1 MVRIAQSLP
10 LGNDSNNVQAGK
22 GSKMQNLIDYRVR
35 ITMNDGRQL
44 TGLLLA
50 FDKFMNVVLADT
62 EEFRRI
68 KRRVTTKAQTD
79 AVEQEEKR
87 TLGLVILRGE
97 QVVSLSVDAPPASE
111 GVGRMAP
118 INSGPGLSR
127 PAGRGIP
134 IANVAAMPPAGLA
147 GPVRGVGG
155 SMPPGFGRGFQG
167 PPAGGAPPGM
177 GAPLGGP
184 PPGMPPQGFAPPGMF
199 TSNLPLTRPGF
210 APPPP
215 PGFRPPQ

>member
-1 MVRIAQSLP
+1 
-10 LGNDSNNVQAGK
+10 
-22 GSKMQNLIDYRVR
+22 MQNLIDYRVR
-35 ITMNDGRQL
+35 ITMHDGRQL

-68 KRRVTTKAQTD
+68 KRRSTTKAQSDTM
-79 AVEQEEKR
+79 EQEEKR

-118 INSGPGLSR
+118 INAGPGLSR

-155 SMPPGFGRGFQG
+155 ALPPGFGRGFQG
-167 PPAGGAPPGM
+167 GPPPAM
-177 GAPLGGP
+177 GGP
-184 PPGMPPQGFAPPGMF
+184 TGGSLPGMPPQGFAPPG
-199 TSNLPLTRPGF
+199 F

-215 PGFRPPQ
+215 AGFRPPQ